1 MKAIIWSLCVVL
13 TLFFSACDRNQVR
26 SFIPGTYVN
35 HAGSEFS
42 KASDT
47 LLIEAGSNNRY
58 LIQRKTGFN
67 RIRGGK
73 LGKCEYE
80 TEAWTAVFDEQAKL
94 LKETRRGK
102 ELVFDPSAGSLRI
115 GSRVYQKIN

>member
-1 MKAIIWSLCVVL
+1 MKTIILSVCAVL
-13 TLFFSACDRNQVR
+13 MLFFSACDRDQVR

-47 LLIEAGSNNRY
+47 LVIEAGSNNRY

-67 RIRGGK
+67 RIRGGQI
-73 LGKCEYE
+73 GKREYE
-80 TEAWTAVFDEQAKL
+80 TEVWTAVYDEQAKI

-102 ELVFDPSAGSLRI
+102 ELVFDASAGILRI
-115 GSRVYQKIN
+115 GSRVYKKIY

>member
-1 MKAIIWSLCVVL
+1 MKTIILSVCAVL
-13 TLFFSACDRNQVR
+13 MLLVSACDRDQVR

-35 HAGSEFS
+35 QAGSEFS

-47 LLIEAGSNNRY
+47 LVIEAGSNNRY

-67 RIRGGK
+67 RIRAGK
-73 LGKCEYE
+73 VGKREYE
-80 TEAWTAVFDEQAKL
+80 TEVWAAVYDEQTKI

-102 ELVFDPSAGSLRI
+102 ELVFDPSAGTLRI
-115 GSRVYQKIN
+115 SSRVYRKIN

>member
-1 MKAIIWSLCVVL
+1 MKTIILSVCAVL
-13 TLFFSACDRNQVR
+13 MLFFSACDRDQVR
-26 SFIPGTYVN
+26 SFMPGTYVN
-35 HAGSEFS
+35 QAGSEFS

-47 LLIEAGSNNRY
+47 LVIEAGSNNRY

-73 LGKCEYE
+73 IGKREYE
-80 TEAWTAVFDEQAKL
+80 TEVWTAVYEEQSRI
-94 LKETRRGK
+94 LKETKRGK
-102 ELVFDPSAGSLRI
+102 ELLFDPSAGTLRI

>member
-1 MKAIIWSLCVVL
+1 MKTIIWSVCAVL
-13 TLFFSACDRNQVR
+13 IAFFSACDRDQVR

-35 HAGSEFS
+35 QAGSEFS

-47 LLIEAGSNNRY
+47 LVIEAGNHNRY

-67 RIRGGK
+67 RIRDGK
-73 LGKCEYE
+73 TGKREYE
-80 TEAWTAVFDEQAKL
+80 TEVWTAMYDEQSRI

-102 ELVFDPSAGSLRI
+102 ELVFDPSAGTLRI
-115 GSRVYQKIN
+115 TSRVYRKIN